1 MKHFQVEQWLD
12 FVRNISDKSNR
23 VAMERHLSECVECSR
38 MVTMLRKV
46 QRSTN
51 ADSKY
56 QIPEYAIHSARAIFA
71 LQRPEKVRIL
81 PRVLAK
87 LVFDSFREPLA
98 VGVRSQQRITRQALY
113 EAGDYSV
120 DLRIEHERGAQTVV
134 LVGQII
140 NRREPKQQMADIGVE
155 LMSGKEVLSRA
166 TSNEL
171 GEFQME
177 YHPKRSLQLHVPI
190 QQSGKRIEVR
200 LGNLFDKSQQ

>member
-1 MKHFQVEQWLD
+1 MKHFQLEEWVD
-12 FVRNISDKSNR
+12 FVRNLSDKSNR
-23 VAMERHLSECVECSR
+23 ITMERHLSDCVECSR
-38 MVTMLRKV
+38 TVTTLRKL
-46 QRSTN
+46 QRSAS
-51 ADSKY
+51 ADSQY
-56 QIPEYAIHSARAIFA
+56 QVPEYAIHSARAIFA

-120 DLRIEHERGAQTVV
+120 DLRIEHDRGAATVV

-140 NRREPKQQMADIGVE
+140 NRREPEKRMANIGVQ

-166 TSNEL
+166 TSNQL

-177 YHPKRSLQLHVPI
+177 YRPKRSLQLHVPI
-190 QQSGKRIEVR
+190 QQSGKQIEVR
-200 LGNLFDKSQQ
+200 LGNLFDESSQ

>member
-1 MKHFQVEQWLD
+1 VKHFQVEQWVD
-12 FVRNISDKSNR
+12 FVRNISGKSNR
-23 VAMERHLSECVECSR
+23 VVMEQHLSECAECFR
-38 MVTMLRKV
+38 TVTTLRKL
-46 QRSTN
+46 QRSAT

-56 QIPEYAIHSARAIFA
+56 QIPEYAIRSARAIFA

-140 NRREPKQQMADIGVE
+140 NRKEPKRKMADIGVE

-166 TSNEL
+166 TSNQL

-177 YHPKRSLQLHVPI
+177 YRPKRSLQLHVPI

-200 LGNLFDKSQQ
+200 LGNLFDKS